1 MIRLIDLLKEV
12 KSIDFLSN
20 QEFKLLGD
28 YLKGSFNKK
37 DKAELIQLVKRLQDI
52 KSKHPELRPKP
63 FDKAYRVDLLPIND
77 IPVPLETLDVEYGGE
92 KYGYSIGGNNKFQ
105 MAKLDEIPFK
115 SKSEL
120 TGWTVD
126 RDFAFEML
134 IDTAR
139 DNNFDETVPVL
150 YEIPFNKSE
159 FIFNV
164 DFLEKIRN
172 DISGFGYEGE
182 VLRLGPNKNLKGYI
196 VYTLDILPDIEY

>member
-12 KSIDFLSN
+12 KNIDFLSN
-20 QEFKLLGD
+20 QEFQLLSN
-28 YLKGSFNKK
+28 YLKGSLNKK
-37 DKAELIQLVKRLQDI
+37 DKTELIQLVKRLQDI
-52 KSKHPELRPKP
+52 KSKYPELQPKP
-63 FDKAYRVDLLPIND
+63 FNESYRVDLLPIND

-92 KYGYSIGGNNKFQ
+92 KYGSLFGGNSKFQ

-134 IDTAR
+134 YDTAR
-139 DNNFDETVPVL
+139 DNDFNKTVPIL
-150 YEIPFNKSE
+150 YEMPFNKSE

-164 DFLEKIRN
+164 DFLEKIRG

-182 VLRLGPNKNLKGYI
+182 VLRLGANKNLKGYI
-196 VYTLDILPDIEY
+196 AYTLDILPDIEY

>member
-1 MIRLIDLLKEV
+1 MIRLVDLLREI

-20 QEFKLLGD
+20 KEFQLLGD
-28 YLKGSFNKK
+28 YLKGSLNKK
-37 DKAELIQLVKRLQDI
+37 DKTELIQLVKRLQDI
-52 KSKHPELRPKP
+52 KSKHPELQPKQ
-63 FDKAYRVDLLPIND
+63 FNEAYRVDLLPIND

-92 KYGYSIGGNNKFQ
+92 KYGSLLGGNSEFQ

-134 IDTAR
+134 YNTAR
-139 DNNFDETVPVL
+139 DNDFNKTVPAL

-159 FIFNV
+159 FIFDV
-164 DFLEKIRN
+164 DFLEKIRG